1 MFNAIPISN
10 ALVLSTPM
18 TQQTALA
25 NASQEIRTN
34 NQEQLEAR
42 SVANLKETRKGRQ
55 LRDQEEDEE
64 PETGEKR
71 REPSSESPPFDDRGR
86 KKQQQRAETAQG
98 VSSFFLDITGTPPSA
113 DQRKAGRVAYR
124 SVSRLKS
131 VDLIA

>member
-1 MFNAIPISN
+1 MFNAIPVSN

-42 SVANLKETRKGRQ
+42 SVANLKEIRKGRQ

-71 REPSSESPPFDDRGR
+71 REPSSGSNPFDDMVK
-86 KKQQQRAETAQG
+86 KKQRQHATTAQG
-98 VSSFFLDITGTPPSA
+98 VSSFFLDITGTPPAS
-113 DQRKAGRVAYR
+113 DQRKVGGAAYK